1 MNFLLTV
8 PHCTDSETR
17 RMRWMLR
24 SENPTS
30 CGIVRISDCTY
41 NPCFSVRFSISA
53 SMYVHSLDYEKI
65 IAVPVYTGH
74 QSCNFSNY
82 SNSFIAHCSWNCLIN
97 NFDWS
102 TIYLVIVSG
111 EQEEAVLLTKLI
123 NICFLIAPMNCV
135 FLNSNLVGLGQW
147 IKCIVD
153 YVYIPRSKKSLKC
166 LQRSVNEN
174 VEYFTQIII
183 NRQTRW
189 WENTILSG
197 RFRWTAS

>member
-1 MNFLLTV
+1 
-8 PHCTDSETR
+8 
-17 RMRWMLR
+17 
-24 SENPTS
+24 
-30 CGIVRISDCTY
+30 
-41 NPCFSVRFSISA
+41 
-53 SMYVHSLDYEKI
+53 MYVHSLDYEKI

-102 TIYLVIVSG
+102 TIYSVIVSR
-111 EQEEAVLLTKLI
+111 ERVIVSREREEAVLLTKLI

-153 YVYIPRSKKSLKC
+153 YVYIPRSKKAWNGCTDQWMKMLNILHKSSSTDK
-166 LQRSVNEN
+166 QDDER
-174 VEYFTQIII
+174 TQSYLEGSAGLLLNTTSII
-183 NRQTRW
+183 T
-189 WENTILSG
+189 G
-197 RFRWTAS
+197 H